1 LKPLRSYETLKRI
14 HGYETPTET
23 PIELRLQLA
32 ESTTRNADAA
42 ARLAALQEAAEK
54 DNKEKKQLAQQL
66 ADLREQAQAY
76 QDRSDI
82 LSTEKAELEEEA
94 AAAAAADVQV
104 SQ

>member
-1 LKPLRSYETLKRI
+1 M
-14 HGYETPTET
+14 
-23 PIELRLQLA
+23 RLQLA

-42 ARLAALQEAAEK
+42 ARLAALEEAAEK

-82 LSTEKAELEEEA
+82 LATEKAELEEEA